1 MDFTQLL
8 AKLSVLEG
16 KADEPA
22 APDSDAVARRKR
34 LDALRDKQEERE
46 EGEGTKSNKRF
57 VAGKAY
63 GGANQKDDEDLE
75 ESKEECNQSAEGKEC
90 PVHGMEECSGYM
102 EEGVAEGG
110 RTMTG
115 SARDKFI
122 STMSP
127 RMDNNAL
134 MQKVGKVVNSP
145 EFNSNTILKIVDSPN
160 ITHPVGLYI
169 QKEFD
174 ELQYDLGR
182 AYEDHPEEVAEKL
195 LSMLQDR
202 TQQGVAEGLGTSPDK
217 LLARTGM
224 NNAHKFP
231 RKGQTN
237 LGNIPAMNTPGN
249 SPETD
254 AYAEKRRGDRKKE
267 LKPAIKAA
275 LGTHGPKGKLPEQ
288 GGRSKN
294 DKRYLDKFD
303 PTEVMNISD
312 DPGMKAH
319 KTTGKGSLRTSKEDL
334 EFAFGPAG
342 EDDTWVLEFG
352 NGLIATIYP
361 QSNSG
366 GMDWIIGGNHPD
378 TEDFVHMAYSAAL
391 DDELEEGENWSKH
404 NNKRVG
410 GEVDEAIHTGAA
422 LQKYRDNRFAPQN
435 EPAKPAPEQGVVE
448 GAKPDF
454 LDMDKD
460 GDKKEPMKKA
470 VKDKEDDKELEECYD
485 GSTSAMGSEDQNSGM
500 NINTSIDTHTGRKTL
515 SVTAD
520 GEAAEELMQMLKLSG
535 IGGQGAQAEAPDAV
549 QAVQPQGQPS
559 MADHIK
565 VVSVPLAHQEGGF
578 KMGGEEEVEEEYSNE
593 PDPQVQ
599 PVDVQLHQG
608 NDLNREKKMTKH
620 GYQQGDNPLAM
631 REAEELAALEKSL
644 FEELASIK
652 VAPRNKTGKK

>member
-34 LDALRDKQEERE
+34 LDALRDRQEERE

-102 EEGVAEGG
+102 EEG
-110 RTMTG
+110 
-115 SARDKFI
+115 
-122 STMSP
+122 
-127 RMDNNAL
+127 
-134 MQKVGKVVNSP
+134 
-145 EFNSNTILKIVDSPN
+145 
-160 ITHPVGLYI
+160 
-169 QKEFD
+169 
-174 ELQYDLGR
+174 
-182 AYEDHPEEVAEKL
+182 
-195 LSMLQDR
+195 
-202 TQQGVAEGLGTSPDK
+202 
-217 LLARTGM
+217 
-224 NNAHKFP
+224 
-231 RKGQTN
+231 
-237 LGNIPAMNTPGN
+237 
-249 SPETD
+249 
-254 AYAEKRRGDRKKE
+254 
-267 LKPAIKAA
+267 
-275 LGTHGPKGKLPEQ
+275 
-288 GGRSKN
+288 
-294 DKRYLDKFD
+294 
-303 PTEVMNISD
+303 
-312 DPGMKAH
+312 
-319 KTTGKGSLRTSKEDL
+319 
-334 EFAFGPAG
+334 
-342 EDDTWVLEFG
+342 
-352 NGLIATIYP
+352 
-361 QSNSG
+361 
-366 GMDWIIGGNHPD
+366 
-378 TEDFVHMAYSAAL
+378 
-391 DDELEEGENWSKH
+391 
-404 NNKRVG
+404 
-410 GEVDEAIHTGAA
+410 
-422 LQKYRDNRFAPQN
+422 
-435 EPAKPAPEQGVVE
+435 
-448 GAKPDF
+448 AKPDF

-460 GDKKEPMKKA
+460 GDTKEPMKKA

-485 GSTSAMGSEDQNSGM
+485 GSMSAMGSEDQNSGM